1 MEVLLDE
8 DKVCQVGCCCCCSG
22 VSDSLGTFETKFC
35 KLLTTSRPP
44 FRGYFTVIIHVQANT
59 WPQLC
64 FFTSDFFHIFPLHL
78 PIAHCPRSSIATGA
92 ILSLLWCWANVCVG
106 IHRLESRNTL
116 QTDGPPRGEWCTST
130 SVITRELYYYVLCAG
145 QAEDWDVETVRELR
159 ASSEEE
165 GENPLCGG
173 ARPRIQASTL
183 STL

>member
-130 SVITRELYYYVLCAG
+130 SVITRELYYVLCRPSRRLGCGNSSRTSRLQWRRRREPTLWWSSAPDTG
-145 QAEDWDVETVRELR
+145 QYT
-159 ASSEEE
+159 
-165 GENPLCGG
+165 
-173 ARPRIQASTL
+173 
-183 STL
+183 